1 MPSNEI
7 CLADVTACA
16 ALQPFCFAVSL
27 AWHTLDL
34 NDFDDSFVDS
44 SQATSLARQLPDA
57 ICTSGTLL
65 SPSDMR
71 LRRQAALMYPGKA
84 SSTSRLW
91 SALVKEQQESLNRPD
106 GLHESDE
113 RWAGRGLV
121 IAEFLRKVLQAR
133 DDPLDLLLAR
143 LTMHREDLCR
153 NNLSKSSSITANE
166 DIHGCSRIFRGKPP
180 ARVEAG
186 SKAPP
191 IHHLR
196 PLRLEWAPKQKQLS
210 TTLALDDG
218 TTRVVFFWVP
228 WMPHCRA
235 RLRLLLLLQQEE
247 LRATGAVTWELVTIA
262 LQPSKEQR
270 ELYPDLRTLA
280 ASMDK
285 VDESSLRR
293 NDADGNWQ
301 RKRNVTG
308 QLVARPP
315 PRATP
320 RADTRVSQ
328 RPQSATARI
337 AMSSYKASQSSAT
350 TNYKMMS
357 TCTTAFSPLA
367 VSDMD
372 SSIRGSRAG
381 AVPRSEPGSRSH
393 VIGCAV
399 RKFSDEMARSH
410 RIATSLAVR
419 LLAEPSTTIRSFVRG
434 ALPHV
439 SAFTGAGNGDVMF
452 SAICDGL
459 SARLL
464 LDAGAKKGERIGMA
478 RCDLLSSLSTPPE
491 AVFAHPFFTFKSQV
505 LVLFLLPA
513 PPFGPCL
520 LHQHVDVSSI
530 PPSQACFCMCAG
542 RICAALFRRCARLS
556 CRAARSILSLRN
568 VFPY

>member
-44 SQATSLARQLPDA
+44 SQAIAPARQLPDA

-84 SSTSRLW
+84 SSTSRMW
-91 SALVKEQQESLNRPD
+91 SALVKEQQESFDRPD
-106 GLHESDE
+106 GRHESDE

-121 IAEFLRKVLQAR
+121 IAEFLHKVLQAR
-133 DDPLDLLLAR
+133 DDPFDLLLAR
-143 LTMHREDLCR
+143 FTMHREELCR
-153 NNLSKSSSITANE
+153 NNLSKSSSITANQ

-210 TTLALDDG
+210 TTLELDDG

-280 ASMDK
+280 ASVDK
-285 VDESSLRR
+285 VDKSSLRR
-293 NDADGNWQ
+293 NDADGKGQ
-301 RKRNVTG
+301 RTRNVTG

-315 PRATP
+315 RRATP
-320 RADTRVSQ
+320 LADTRASQ
-328 RPQSATARI
+328 RPQSATART
-337 AMSSYKASQSSAT
+337 AMSSYKASQSSVT

-357 TCTTAFSPLA
+357 TCTTAFSLPA

-372 SSIRGSRAG
+372 SSIRGSRAR
-381 AVPRSEPGSRSH
+381 AAPRSQPAASRSD

-399 RKFSDEMARSH
+399 REFSDEMARSH
-410 RIATSLAVR
+410 RSATSLAVR
-419 LLAEPSTTIRSFVRG
+419 LLAEPSSIIRSFVRG

-439 SAFTGAGNGDVMF
+439 SAFTGAGKGDFMF
-452 SAICDGL
+452 SAICDGV

-464 LDAGAKKGERIGMA
+464 LDASDAGAKKGERIGMA
-478 RCDLLSSLSTPPE
+478 RRDLLSSLSTPPE
-491 AVFAHPFFTFKSQV
+491 EVLAHPFFTFKSQV
-505 LVLFLLPA
+505 LLLILLPA
-513 PPFGPCL
+513 
-520 LHQHVDVSSI
+520 I
-530 PPSQACFCMCAG
+530 P
-542 RICAALFRRCARLS
+542 
-556 CRAARSILSLRN
+556 
-568 VFPY
+568 

>member
-34 NDFDDSFVDS
+34 NDFDDSIVDS
-44 SQATSLARQLPDA
+44 SQAITPARQLPDA

-91 SALVKEQQESLNRPD
+91 SALIKEQQESLDRQD

-143 LTMHREDLCR
+143 LTMHREELCR

-180 ARVEAG
+180 VRVEAG

-235 RLRLLLLLQQEE
+235 RLHLLLLLQQEE

-280 ASMDK
+280 ASVDNVDK
-285 VDESSLRR
+285 SSLRR
-293 NDADGNWQ
+293 NEADGKGQ
-301 RKRNVTG
+301 RTRNVTG

-320 RADTRVSQ
+320 LADTRVSQ
-328 RPQSATARI
+328 RLQSAIARI
-337 AMSSYKASQSSAT
+337 AMNSYKASQS
-350 TNYKMMS
+350 NKMMS
-357 TCTTAFSPLA
+357 ICTTSFSPPA

-372 SSIRGSRAG
+372 SSIRGSRAK
-381 AVPRSEPGSRSH
+381 AAPRSEPGSRSH

-399 RKFSDEMARSH
+399 REFSDEMARSH
-410 RIATSLAVR
+410 RFATSLAVR
-419 LLAEPSTTIRSFVRG
+419 LLAEPSSTIRAFVRG

-439 SAFTGAGNGDVMF
+439 SAFTGAGKGDFMF

-491 AVFAHPFFTFKSQV
+491 AVLAHPFFTFKSQV
-505 LVLFLLPA
+505 RVLLLLPA
-513 PPFGPCL
+513 PPL
-520 LHQHVDVSSI
+520 D
-530 PPSQACFCMCAG
+530 PSTSTC
-542 RICAALFRRCARLS
+542 
-556 CRAARSILSLRN
+556 
-568 VFPY
+568 